1 LTQKKIFKK
10 IIFQAQQ
17 YHDKGKLLE
26 LSARQLDYSLS
37 SDADLKRELTS
48 EALIRLIQKHNGAK
62 NIFLSIH
69 NFDKIL

>member
-1 LTQKKIFKK
+1 MIKEAFGTACKAIRLF
-10 IIFQAQQ
+10 
-17 YHDKGKLLE
+17 
-26 LSARQLDYSLS
+26 LS

>member
-1 LTQKKIFKK
+1 MI
-10 IIFQAQQ
+10 
-17 YHDKGKLLE
+17 KGSFLE
-26 LSARQLDYSLS
+26 LPVGQLDYSLS

-48 EALIRLIQKHNGAK
+48 EALIRLIEKYNGTK